1 MLNIRLEILRQCA
14 RAENYILKN
23 AWCLRQNKIVI
34 MYHRV
39 KFKLVMAKLA
49 KCDVYIA

>member
-14 RAENYILKN
+14 RAENYILIK
-23 AWCLRQNKIVI
+23 ACLRQNKIVI

-39 KFKLVMAKLA
+39 KFKLVMAKWQN
-49 KCDVYIA
+49 VMYT